1 MPEKGTIGIKVVAD
15 LSDIRKKIGGLG
27 REPFSLK
34 LDSKGFSQP
43 LGRITGKLGE
53 FDKSLE
59 ASNARV
65 IAFGAS
71 AGAIY
76 AIEKALKSTVSAAIN
91 VEKQLADIN
100 VILNAS
106 SKNLAQF
113 GDQLFRIAATTGQSF
128 QTVATAA
135 TELARQGLSVE
146 ETLKRTSDALVLTRL
161 SGLSAV
167 NSVESLTAA
176 INSFNKTALTS
187 TEIVNKLA
195 NVDAA
200 FAVSSA
206 DLAEALRRVGSTA
219 ADAGV
224 SFDQLVAAVTSAQ
237 QTTARGGSVIGN
249 SFKTIFTRLQ
259 RPAVLNQLEQLGIKT
274 KTLGDET
281 RPVIGILSDL
291 AKVYDKLGSSQRS
304 QISELIGGVF
314 QINIVKAALSDLGKE
329 YGFYDR
335 ALKTSAAS
343 TNEAIKRNEELN
355 KTLSALINKTFANL
369 EKVGSRVG
377 EGAFGPAIKTVLG
390 AVNSALDSSDTEKG
404 AKDFGGKMAEG
415 IFKGLGDFLSGPGLV
430 IGGALL
436 IKLFGRLSTTLA
448 DAFKTIN
455 TNNKA
460 TQVRIKLEEQAF
472 NWLAKHPDILA
483 KIVGGTMSI
492 KDAQKQVVDSIKM
505 STTALNVQYT
515 AVQKVVSAIM
525 AGGKV
530 SMETGLGAGKIH
542 GGSLKAGGGL
552 VPTRKERD
560 GEKALA
566 AAYGYSAGGV
576 MADNIEGV
584 GRVVYNS
591 REKKVKFPGM
601 STEAIIPP
609 KSSKAGK
616 TYKKEFNNK
625 HGFDPYSA
633 SENMAEGY
641 VPNFAK
647 FTDPLSFKRDG
658 NKYQI
663 SGNVKNVLGLYGKH
677 QGVGSKFWKHMQ
689 KLHVNKRTGNR
700 RGRKP
705 SKLEQDDLVTMT
717 AMVKGFSHSRNP
729 TSLERISRD
738 KTGSADPVA
747 IRMGKKSKMVSGVG
761 KVGKG
766 GDRYS
771 KQNKLAPGQIRTDSG
786 WVQKGGS
793 LKTKKG
799 YVGKQGTELYPTD
812 LAAGSVAGFDF
823 ERGDAKRN
831 LKDSL
836 VGNDAKNFYKATIG
850 KNLRASLMENDYV
863 RGFKEATKERRDRV
877 TLGNY
882 LLATTP
888 DQVLPD
894 SMSNK
899 RFKNGKAMKRV
910 EGIGANAMAGGAI
923 PNFARR
929 VFDKDAYLQKYADKG
944 LLQSRL
950 DETGAKNIE
959 ELFDHDV
966 MNAGRRGKL
975 TLINAPPGAGKT
987 SLAVGKTGKGQM
999 TFDSNNVK
1007 GGDQSVV
1014 VRASQAISSGPKS
1027 IMNRSYAPFV
1037 DKFISLLP
1045 DSEAIRSGRESR
1057 NKSGKFMFG
1066 RGKKQTSGA
1075 TTDFDAA
1082 AAVLHSSVPFGK
1094 HKGLGRGAT
1103 GGWNMMSGS
1112 SFPAAHTVPVATTR
1126 GAFSPFTK
1134 GHQSVVD
1141 QMRKTG
1147 MPMSI
1152 NVSGGADREADI
1164 GWSTRRKRDLI
1175 KQTNPDAFVF
1185 SSKVPPETFTA
1196 PSDMTVKVGNKNIK
1210 IKKGDAINTATE
1222 GSKMFLGSD
1231 RAQQSKTGKSGL
1243 FDIAEVNRTGQDISA
1258 TKVRQAIAAGD
1269 KSTYSSMLGG
1279 PTNKFVDENI
1289 GDIQKMQGMIGKRNT
1304 KKLSGMNN
1312 KLSQLWGEMGIPF
1325 DPSGRSP
1332 VLSAKRK
1339 KEFPEQTAEIQRLKH
1354 RKKGLG
1360 SHKWTKRI
1368 FPNLAGGS
1376 IPNFASQSDAA
1387 VIQTMT
1393 QRLFGPKPSVSGF
1406 NNPRWMGLL
1415 NKPQNRSLLDRY
1427 NSLKVESL
1435 ERAGAT
1441 QGRADEITKELV
1453 SGKKVNT
1460 LFLEN
1465 RAEPFASR
1473 TQPNIMRHGFDPA
1486 IIPNVERTFN
1496 TSLDTRWE
1504 KLIKGVAFDSFSKI
1518 PHKQLS
1524 KMGGMKSL
1532 MGGLTTRGL
1541 SGSAATRIALGPVR
1555 GRVFE
1560 ELLSAMSNRVDKN
1573 IPETGTEGLDFSNR
1587 KFKPKYRRL
1596 FSQGPA
1602 ITGLGGQGMEI
1613 RSGSISNPHAL
1624 RKAGFAAGG
1633 SLGEAIGRE
1642 TAAGVPRS
1650 AIRIG
1655 ASSSLASGLNPAG
1668 LGVYNTID
1676 EPGGLSQGINMHRAS
1691 GLDPRK
1697 AGIPNFAGFSGS
1709 ASGSGGMSGRT
1720 MAGMAESKRAVSS
1733 VTPDITEEAIDDFLD
1748 TTKEATSSMDKW
1760 KSKALHASFIF
1771 PMVSGQLQS
1780 MVGSGTK
1787 ASKHMESLSNGVG
1800 IASSFFAIGGGPWS
1814 IAIGGAVGAF
1824 TIIDGALTTASSKV
1838 IELSKRADESKEQ
1851 MTRAGNALS
1860 SYSDG
1865 LQKYQEALKTG
1876 DAELTVR
1883 LQKNL
1888 NKQLAEVPAAFREQV
1903 LAARSATD
1911 LQNKLGESLEE
1922 MAKSN
1927 SRIQF
1932 AASLEKTVTG
1942 ERTGFANSAM
1952 RGGIASYLGKET
1964 FDIDVFEEIP
1974 GAAKKF
1980 ASELRS
1986 TLDFQELSKHLKEM
2000 DFTFGEGEAGRG
2012 ALMGSL
2018 ARAGA
2023 GEDVLAGIK
2032 DLSSDDIKRLSTEVG
2047 ELALNQQ
2054 LATEQVQAHS
2064 DITEKYSTSVEN
2076 AARTVKVLEERFKT
2090 FIVNG
2095 QKAAEMLGDQ
2105 ITASDKL
2112 IEMRSVLSRGDKLG
2126 DAQRSLATRK
2136 PFMTEEN
2143 VAISEARIGRRKRLD
2158 DRNAS
2163 MANTG
2168 IENDS
2173 QKRNAI
2179 ISLRTDLLKALEAKA
2194 TRQGQKKDEQGKL
2207 VPVMTPQESTKV
2219 ANFLTASAQALASG
2233 NINGATPGALNS
2245 LLPGQLGN
2253 EMGGKVSSAQLD
2265 ILKAN
2270 QTQNQKLD
2278 ILAEQQKQSRITEE
2292 KQLQAQLEQISI
2304 QKDIAGAG
2312 GMEGFASGQGL
2323 DQALDKF
2330 STGMVGMIAG
2340 RKRGSLSIAGRGAAM
2355 VEGSIQDVTGRP
2367 SGNMQLRNMAA
2378 AGRAENL
2385 NFGMG
2390 LMRGGLGSMG
2400 LGANGL
2406 GRGDANRM
2414 AQNQADAFFKTG
2426 KPITPEGDKMDSGL
2440 SLKLQQHSIK
2450 SAVTREAYLK
2460 NILTVLSNPQP
2471 ILDQT
2476 KRAKEQEAEI
2486 KENRGDEIDVVLK
2499 KIDSTFDSFKNF
2511 IDQQRSDTG
2520 GQLTTWERLL
2530 AWVMRATPGPPNEFV
2545 PEPPRGRAKGYLP
2558 NFAGGR
2564 RGEKRSV
2571 MDSPQ
2576 YSPTEKSRAIPNR
2589 KMVNGEMTYTNHLE
2603 KIKNNYGGSGQS
2615 AVLTPAMMRG
2625 GFANGYVPNFSELDD
2640 LVDIN
2645 KDAFKNVDITKKM
2658 KSGMFVG
2665 MNKYQETSGDIMKH
2679 AIKNGFLDDLAAAGS
2694 PQNVAQLEHGL
2705 NGRGGQLK
2713 HTQGQTAFDLLWKEK
2728 FTSKGAK
2735 PGQGLRELYRQLE
2748 GWNSNPPKNA
2758 EAVLQ
2763 YGARSLG
2770 IGAQQVA
2777 NAPTRG
2783 RTKAG
2788 MNEAARATKP
2798 MPDSTTIKI
2807 KKPGPKSYP
2816 TGKKKRPFF
2825 RDKWIPE
2832 SELRP
2837 LSDSTGRGGLDRFG
2851 PELPVPEV
2859 PAKPGL
2865 GQRLGGAVKKPF
2877 SSMRTGLNKFT
2888 WLGGGKN
2895 LGELEEELSELLR
2908 LKGPKL
2914 PSITFSPDE
2923 PTGFTS
2929 GSDTTKGK
2937 PKSKRGPFVTF
2948 SPDEPTGF
2956 TSGADADTKPVTP
2969 RTEGFK
2975 TDQTLYDDIK
2985 GEYGG
2990 TRPGAK
2996 PSMIP
3001 DPFDAIKSGAGKFA
3015 KGGGAA
3021 LSWLGEAASIRESH
3035 RFLNPNVGG
3044 GRAPSGFMPG
3054 DIAKGRVPSGG
3065 SAGHRVSA
3073 LGSPALQGGTGAGY
3087 NQSLKGLKGL
3097 GKFARF
3103 GLKWL
3108 SGAGEVQMVHE
3119 AGASSGTFV
3128 EAMQEIHG
3136 ITIGKEIVGGLG
3148 RQFDVGSHTAEEE
3161 NELFNK
3167 SLNLKSEKLGHSFAN
3182 QVMAPTKNMNQV
3194 FPLQDKRSHSKWK
3207 SPTVIRNK
3215 EDRDFFNKYSKKLI
3229 ETRKNDDNIQ
3239 AWDAAGDTGAFG
3251 IPVPSLERLTGL
3263 VGTPMSNGLTRKPNS
3278 SKLNKDWLYND
3289 SNRARFERI
3298 RWQLNHPDGTPPEDK
3313 NHGFYK
3319 DHVKHSR
3326 DSDDSSVKHKQNMIA
3341 LDAQMEK
3348 DSKKRDWM
3356 IGQGI
3361 SIWKLTDVEMNM
3373 SRPVLQKKFHS
3384 GSLGYMVKE
3393 TLANRKPQ
3401 QGDLGFP
3408 HPNKPNYPVDTPQA
3422 YQGFGL
3428 EGGPKD
3434 IKEQGKAELIKK
3446 IGGEAYS
3453 KNFNEDGSPKAW
3465 SPEPIDKKTLARN
3478 QKAALKL
3485 AKERRRYGGLTKA
3498 EWSRLSPIDRRLRSG
3513 GSTGFANGYIPNFA
3527 SLTPDYSQFS
3537 WRNNDNSLNP
3547 YDRNFM
3553 MSTPGLRGLLNPD
3566 QSFGRTFA
3574 NGLVPSVRASQNRER
3589 MQSGRNDVYSR
3600 YIDTPK
3606 YSGMATFN
3614 GSERGR
3620 EESIVRNHPNPR
3632 SAGATPNFAS
3642 GTEDVSKLSKVM
3654 TNLNIQIASLSE
3666 KIAQVKNSGETTQ
3679 GQAQVSM
3686 SPLNVNINHSGRLT
3700 AQVEEIQSQISSAVN
3715 EAMKQIAPALWR
3727 TIKGPAT
3734 S

>member
-1 MPEKGTIGIKVVAD
+1 MPEKGTIGLKVVAD
-15 LSDIRKKIGGLG
+15 LSDVRKKIGGLG
-27 REPFSLK
+27 RAPLKLK
-34 LDSKGFSQP
+34 LDEKGFSQP

-106 SKNLAQF
+106 TKNLAQF
-113 GDQLFRIAATTGQSF
+113 GDKLFSIAATTGQSF

-146 ETLKRTSDALVLTRL
+146 ETLKRTSDALILTRL

-176 INSFNKTALTS
+176 INSFNKTALNS

-259 RPAVLNQLEQLGIKT
+259 RPAVLNQLEQLGVKT
-274 KTLGDET
+274 KTLGEET

-329 YGFYDR
+329 YSFYDR
-335 ALKTSAAS
+335 ALKTSASS

-436 IKLFGRLSTTLA
+436 IKLFGRLSVTLA

-472 NWLAKHPDILA
+472 NWLAKHPDLLA

-492 KDAQKQVVDSIKM
+492 KEAQKQVVDSIKM

-525 AGGKV
+525 LGGKV

-542 GGSLKAGGGL
+542 SGSLKAGGGL

-591 REKKVKFPGM
+591 REKKVQFPGM

-609 KSSKAGK
+609 KQSKAGK
-616 TYKKEFNNK
+616 TYKKEFNKK

-641 VPNFAK
+641 VPNFAGSLK
-647 FTDPLSFKRDG
+647 FKRKKDTY
-658 NKYQI
+658 NV
-663 SGNVKNVLGLYGKH
+663 SGNVGDILGLHTNEH
-677 QGVGSKFWKHMQ
+677 QGLGSPFWKHML
-689 KLHVNKRTGNR
+689 KSYPDPKSKGKRG
-700 RGRKP
+700 
-705 SKLEQDDLVTMT
+705 
-717 AMVKGFSHSRNP
+717 SRN
-729 TSLERISRD
+729 SLLEKDDRVTTRVKIGYTRSTDSWREQENEARSV
-738 KTGSADPVA
+738 TGSKNPA
-747 IRMGKKSKMVSGVG
+747 
-761 KVGKG
+761 
-766 GDRYS
+766 
-771 KQNKLAPGQIRTDSG
+771 
-786 WVQKGGS
+786 
-793 LKTKKG
+793 KG
-799 YVGKQGTELYPTD
+799 YNKKLLTTKSGYKLPGKFYPTD
-812 LAAGSVAGFDF
+812 MASGTYNGFKF
-823 ERGDAKRN
+823 QRGDSKRYVDKFAGALTN
-831 LKDSL
+831 P
-836 VGNDAKNFYKATIG
+836 NHFYKSTIG
-850 KNLRASLMENDYV
+850 KNLRASLMDKKAG
-863 RGFKEATKERRDRV
+863 RWLKEGKPGAGNRDEIR
-877 TLGNY
+877 LGNY
-882 LLATTP
+882 LLMTDSTS
-888 DQVLPD
+888 QLPTGERKKLK
-894 SMSNK
+894 SGPSAKHPSGYFQKQHGMTASAMS
-899 RFKNGKAMKRV
+899 R
-910 EGIGANAMAGGAI
+910 AGGAI

-950 DETGAKNIE
+950 DETGARNIA

-966 MNAGRRGKL
+966 MQAGKKGNL

-999 TFDSNNVK
+999 TFDSNSVK
-1007 GGDQSVV
+1007 GGDKSVV
-1014 VRASQAISSGPKS
+1014 VRASQSISSGKNS
-1027 IMNRSYAPFV
+1027 IMNRAYAPFV

-1082 AAVLHSSVPFGK
+1082 AAVLHSAVPFGK

-1103 GGWNMMSGS
+1103 GDWNMMSGS
-1112 SFPAAHTVPVATTR
+1112 NFPAAHTVPVATTR

-1152 NVSGGADREADI
+1152 NVSGGIDREADI
-1164 GWSTRRKRDLI
+1164 GWSTKRKRDLI

-1243 FDIAEVNRTGQDISA
+1243 FDITEVNRTGADISA

-1269 KSTYSSMLGG
+1269 RSAYSSMLGG
-1279 PTNKFVDENI
+1279 PTTKFVDENI

-1304 KKLSGMNN
+1304 KKLSGVNSR
-1312 KLSQLWGEMGIPF
+1312 LSQLWSEMGIPF
-1325 DPSGRSP
+1325 DPNSRSP
-1332 VLSAKRK
+1332 MLSAKRK
-1339 KEFPEQTAEIQRLKH
+1339 KEFPEQTSEIQRLNS

-1368 FPNLAGGS
+1368 FPNLAGGHV
-1376 IPNFASQSDAA
+1376 PNFASKSDAA

-1393 QRLFGPKPSVSGF
+1393 QKLFGPKPSVTGF

-1415 NKPQNRSLLDRY
+1415 NKPQNRGLLDRY

-1441 QGRADEITKELV
+1441 QGRAAAITKEV
-1453 SGKKVNT
+1453 ISGKKVNT
-1460 LFLEN
+1460 MFLEN
-1465 RAEPFASR
+1465 IGKPTVKRS
-1473 TQPNIMRHGFDPA
+1473 QPNISRYGFDPGVVPD
-1486 IIPNVERTFN
+1486 IQRTFN

-1541 SGSAATRIALGPVR
+1541 TQAPVALGPVR

-1560 ELLSAMSNRVDKN
+1560 EMLSAMSTMVNKN
-1573 IPETGTEGLDFSNR
+1573 IPETGMEGLDFANR
-1587 KFKPKYRRL
+1587 KFKSRYKNL
-1596 FSQGPA
+1596 FTQGPA

-1697 AGIPNFAGFSGS
+1697 AGIPNFAPFSGS

-1720 MAGMAESKRAVSS
+1720 MAGMAESKRAMSS
-1733 VTPDITEEAIDDFLD
+1733 VTPDLTDEAVDDFLA
-1748 TTKEATSSMDKW
+1748 TTKEATTGMQKW
-1760 KSKALHASFIF
+1760 QSRALQASFIF

-1780 MVGSGTK
+1780 MVGTGTK
-1787 ASKHMESLSNGVG
+1787 ASKYMESFSNGIGV
-1800 IASSFFAIGGGPWS
+1800 ASSFFAIGGPWGLGVG
-1814 IAIGGAVGAF
+1814 AAVGSF
-1824 TIIDGALTTASSKV
+1824 TILDGALTTASSNV
-1838 IELSKRADESKEQ
+1838 LELSKKADESKEQ
-1851 MTRAGNALS
+1851 LTKTANALS
-1860 SYSDG
+1860 AYGDG
-1865 LQKYQEALKTG
+1865 LQRYQEALRTG

-1883 LQKNL
+1883 LQQNL
-1888 NKQLAEVPAAFREQV
+1888 NKQLAEVPAAFRAQV
-1903 LAARSATD
+1903 LAAKNATD
-1911 LQNKLGESLEE
+1911 LQNKLADSLKE
-1922 MAKSN
+1922 MAKKN
-1927 SRIQF
+1927 AQTQF

-1942 ERTGFANSAM
+1942 ERTGFANKARRSGLGFGAGK
-1952 RGGIASYLGKET
+1952 GGEW
-1964 FDIDVFEEIP
+1964 FDVDVFEEIP

-1986 TLDFQELSKHLKEM
+1986 TLNFQKLSKDLKAI
-2000 DFTFGEGEAGRG
+2000 DFELGNKDILIEKIT
-2012 ALMGSL
+2012 
-2018 ARAGA
+2018 RAGA
-2023 GEDVLAGIK
+2023 GSEVVEGIK
-2032 DLSSDDIKRLSTEVG
+2032 DLSSDDIRRLSTEIS
-2047 ELALNQQ
+2047 ELALQQ
-2054 LATEQVQAHS
+2054 QMATEQVQAHK
-2064 DITEKYSTSVEN
+2064 DITEKYAKSVEN
-2076 AARTVKVLEERFKT
+2076 AARTVKILEERFKT

-2112 IEMRSVLSRGDKLG
+2112 IEMRSVLGRGDKLG
-2126 DAQRSLATRK
+2126 DAQRSLATRR
-2136 PFMTEEN
+2136 PFMTEESIA
-2143 VAISEARIGRRKRLD
+2143 VSEARIGRRKRLD

-2163 MANTG
+2163 MANAT
-2168 IENDS
+2168 IENNS

-2179 ISLRTDLLKALEAKA
+2179 ISLRTDLLKALETKA

-2219 ANFLTASAQALASG
+2219 ANFLTASSQALVSG
-2233 NINGATPGALNS
+2233 NINTATPGALTS
-2245 LLPGQLGN
+2245 FLPDQLSK
-2253 EMGGKVSSAQLD
+2253 EMGGKVRSSELD

-2292 KQLQAQLEQISI
+2292 KQLQAQLQQISI

-2367 SGNMQLRNMAA
+2367 SGNMGLRNMAA

-2385 NFGMG
+2385 NWGMG

-2400 LGANGL
+2400 FGSAAGNLNAGS
-2406 GRGDANRM
+2406 ANRM

-2426 KPITPEGDKMDSGL
+2426 KPITPIGDKADSGL

-2460 NILTVLSNPQP
+2460 NILARLSNPQP
-2471 ILDQT
+2471 ILNQT
-2476 KRAKEQEAEI
+2476 QRAKEQEAEI
-2486 KENRGDEIDVVLK
+2486 RENRGDEIDTVLK
-2499 KIDSTFDSFKNF
+2499 KIDATFDSFKNF

-2520 GQLTTWERLL
+2520 GQLSTWERLL

-2545 PEPPRGRAKGYLP
+2545 PEPPPRSANGYLP

-2564 RGEKRSV
+2564 RGEKRSI
-2571 MDSPQ
+2571 MDSSQ

-2589 KMVNGEMTYTNHLE
+2589 KMVNGQMTYTNHLE

-2625 GFANGYVPNFSELDD
+2625 GFADGYVPNFASMSDIEVSDWFKKMRALSDSNLGYGLSINSGFSNADTGFIPGKSEKGFFTKFMDESLSNIDSFMRDNKSSSLSTKQLDKMFATHLKNKITSFANSNTAGFGLRNLPHKWDSGSKVFSTEQLNSVLPEYTTVNSIKDD
-2640 LVDIN
+2640 L
-2645 KDAFKNVDITKKM
+2645 M
-2658 KSGMFVG
+2658 
-2665 MNKYQETSGDIMKH
+2665 
-2679 AIKNGFLDDLAAAGS
+2679 
-2694 PQNVAQLEHGL
+2694 
-2705 NGRGGQLK
+2705 
-2713 HTQGQTAFDLLWKEK
+2713 
-2728 FTSKGAK
+2728 
-2735 PGQGLRELYRQLE
+2735 RELKGRLTGKSFKDTLDSLNIKGDGIE
-2748 GWNSNPPKNA
+2748 KSAPK
-2758 EAVLQ
+2758 VK
-2763 YGARSLG
+2763 
-2770 IGAQQVA
+2770 
-2777 NAPTRG
+2777 PTDG
-2783 RTKAG
+2783 
-2788 MNEAARATKP
+2788 P
-2798 MPDSTTIKI
+2798 TIKI
-2807 KKPGPKSYP
+2807 KKPGKKSYP

-2825 RDKWIPE
+2825 KHEWIPE
-2832 SELRP
+2832 SELPKDTPTSTEPTSTEPTSTDPTKKSPEPKAKGWWGRRWDSAKGAYVNRMRP
-2837 LSDSTGRGGLDRFG
+2837 PGAEGIWRREMFGEGGKERTESRAKAKAKAKIDKAKAIEDELKKLSRGADGLSGAERSAVGGRRAGLGWETSGGYDPTKLKDPSNASKFSKWWQRQIADSGKLRANSRAITFRPDPGFSVSGPDGPNTFLMKGSESTKLRGGAR
-2851 PELPVPEV
+2851 
-2859 PAKPGL
+2859 
-2865 GQRLGGAVKKPF
+2865 
-2877 SSMRTGLNKFT
+2877 
-2888 WLGGGKN
+2888 
-2895 LGELEEELSELLR
+2895 
-2908 LKGPKL
+2908 
-2914 PSITFSPDE
+2914 
-2923 PTGFTS
+2923 
-2929 GSDTTKGK
+2929 
-2937 PKSKRGPFVTF
+2937 
-2948 SPDEPTGF
+2948 
-2956 TSGADADTKPVTP
+2956 
-2969 RTEGFK
+2969 
-2975 TDQTLYDDIK
+2975 
-2985 GEYGG
+2985 
-2990 TRPGAK
+2990 
-2996 PSMIP
+2996 
-3001 DPFDAIKSGAGKFA
+3001 AGR
-3015 KGGGAA
+3015 
-3021 LSWLGEAASIRESH
+3021 I
-3035 RFLNPNVGG
+3035 
-3044 GRAPSGFMPG
+3044 
-3054 DIAKGRVPSGG
+3054 GG
-3065 SAGHRVSA
+3065 SAAGMATEIALQFA
-3073 LGSPALQGGTGAGY
+3073 LGGKMNEMGLNYDSFGGFAARETASVGISAGVGGLTSLAAGGT
-3087 NQSLKGLKGL
+3087 
-3097 GKFARF
+3097 FA
-3103 GLKWL
+3103 
-3108 SGAGEVQMVHE
+3108 
-3119 AGASSGTFV
+3119 AGASAAVPAALPFV
-3128 EAMQEIHG
+3128 AL
-3136 ITIGKEIVGGLG
+3136 GLG
-3148 RQFDVGSHTAEEE
+3148 YHGMT
-3161 NELFNK
+3161 ELNQQAIV
-3167 SLNLKSEKLGHSFAN
+3167 SEAVS
-3182 QVMAPTKNMNQV
+3182 
-3194 FPLQDKRSHSKWK
+3194 
-3207 SPTVIRNK
+3207 
-3215 EDRDFFNKYSKKLI
+3215 
-3229 ETRKNDDNIQ
+3229 
-3239 AWDAAGDTGAFG
+3239 
-3251 IPVPSLERLTGL
+3251 GL
-3263 VGTPMSNGLTRKPNS
+3263 LDGGTPMS
-3278 SKLNKDWLYND
+3278 KDVMAQKYAQAAMESL
-3289 SNRARFERI
+3289 AVKQGFI
-3298 RWQLNHPDGTPPEDK
+3298 TPDE
-3313 NHGFYK
+3313 
-3319 DHVKHSR
+3319 
-3326 DSDDSSVKHKQNMIA
+3326 
-3341 LDAQMEK
+3341 
-3348 DSKKRDWM
+3348 
-3356 IGQGI
+3356 
-3361 SIWKLTDVEMNM
+3361 
-3373 SRPVLQKKFHS
+3373 QKKLRAFE
-3384 GSLGYMVKE
+3384 K
-3393 TLANRKPQ
+3393 K
-3401 QGDLGFP
+3401 QGDLRRQGSAVALDQYLKSEGDGGAFDTIGEGFEA
-3408 HPNKPNYPVDTPQA
+3408 D
-3422 YQGFGL
+3422 
-3428 EGGPKD
+3428 PKLRARL
-3434 IKEQGKAELIKK
+3434 KEQVDNGWDEYQAVKKKLSDFRSGK
-3446 IGGEAYS
+3446 GMSQSEAF
-3453 KNFNEDGSPKAW
+3453 KGFKDGVNWDRKDLYES
-3465 SPEPIDKKTLARN
+3465 
-3478 QKAALKL
+3478 LKL
-3485 AKERRRYGGLTKA
+3485 ALKVDIHDAANDPYERHGGGAISNKRFSSTIDETFERWAGHATKA
-3498 EWSRLSPIDRRLRSG
+3498 VGHDQSSLRGEKRSKNMSDQIERERIYNKQIQDLMDKGDLASLGKAGRMIDAVAPFKGSLDAYKDGMPAVPGAPVPKVKIKPKTDPWWMNATDDDIVKREAKFNDLERGMKFGANKSLYSGEQAKLGKELTQAKEGKWLDSAGFVPKTAGGKSMASVHLGNTGDSSNLMDNTSYKKLMEVAIQDEGGYNAVKEPSHKSHWLINSYLNSLSKGETP
-3513 GSTGFANGYIPNFA
+3513 FWQNKANGYIPNFA

-3553 MSTPGLRGLLNPD
+3553 MSTPGLRGLLNPN

-3600 YIDTPK
+3600 YVDTPK

-3632 SAGATPNFAS
+3632 NAGATPNFAS
-3642 GTEDVSKLSKVM
+3642 GTEAIGKLEKIM
-3654 TNLNIQIASLSE
+3654 TNLNVQIASLSE
-3666 KIAQVKNSGETTQ
+3666 KMAQVQSTGEGTQ
-3679 GQAQVSM
+3679 GQAQISM
-3686 SPLNVNINHSGRLT
+3686 SPLNVNVNHSGRLT
-3700 AQVEEIQSQISSAVN
+3700 TQVEEIQSQISSAVN